1 MHPPRVAGLV
11 VRAAVP
17 EPHREFVLGDLDE
30 RFEIDVRR
38 RGRFAASR
46 RYWMQAFGMIWHGRS
61 LNRRR
66 VVSGSTGSGG
76 RFDMGSFWRDVRLGL
91 RTAWHSP
98 GYSAIAI
105 VTLALAIGANTLL
118 FSIANPLIIR
128 GLPVKDPA
136 DARVDLGRQSRVGRH
151 PRSRVHSGLPRVA
164 RGHEDV
170 RRARRARQSR
180 RDADR
185 ARRRAARADRAR
197 DREPLRHL
205 GCSGPPSAACS
216 SPAKT
221 RPVRQSS
228 ACSATRYWQK
238 TLSRPRRRDS
248 AGRCRSTARR

>member
-38 RGRFAASR
+38 RGRFTASR
-46 RYWMQAFGMIWHGRS
+46 QYWMQAFGMIWHGRS

-105 VTLALAIGANTLL
+105 LTLALAIGANTLL

-136 DARVDLGRQSRVGRH
+136 TLGWIWEDNPASGDIRGPVSIPDFLEWRAGTKTFAAIGARDIRDATLTGLGDAQHVQ
-151 PRSRVHSGLPRVA
+151 VA
-164 RGHEDV
+164 RATANICDIWG
-170 RRARRARQSR
+170 
-180 RDADR
+180 
-185 ARRRAARADRAR
+185 
-197 DREPLRHL
+197 L
-205 GCSGPPSAACS
+205 
-216 SPAKT
+216 
-221 RPVRQSS
+221 RPVIGRLFQPGEDTPG
-228 ACSATRYWQK
+228 A
-238 TLSRPRRRDS
+238 SRPTTRSVRWLRGS
-248 AGRCRSTARR
+248 VASSGRGTQRMMSCE

>member
-1 MHPPRVAGLV
+1 MQPPRVAGLV

-17 EPHREFVLGDLDE
+17 EPHREFLLGDLDE
-30 RFEIDVRR
+30 RFEIDARR

-105 VTLALAIGANTLL
+105 LTLALAIGANTLL

-136 DARVDLGRQSRVGRH
+136 TLGWIWEDNPVVRRH
-151 PRSRVHSGLPRVA
+151 ARSRRPLPDFL
-164 RGHEDV
+164 EW
-170 RRARRARQSR
+170 RAGTKTFSALARARQSR

-185 ARRRAARADRAR
+185 PGRRAARPNRAR
-197 DREPLRHL
+197 DREPRAT
-205 GCSGPPSAACS
+205 SGGSGRPSAACS
-216 SPAKT
+216 SRAKT
-221 RPVRQSS
+221 RRARRSS
-228 ACSATRYWQK
+228 ASSATR
-238 TLSRPRRRDS
+238 SGRRPFKAATTRL